1 MRYPYYVPEPRDYV
15 DYYYRWK
22 PVPRPLRYA
31 WSERHAKKTG
41 FSFGQLVTSEDAV
54 NSIEG
59 LVGIAVLGLNEGARK
74 AGLKNAKTF
83 TEDDIWDAI
92 DEDPG
97 ILLQIADAFS
107 ISIKPLIDKLDR
119 VVDPNS

>member
-1 MRYPYYVPEPRDYV
+1 MLTITIAGSQYPVHFGMRGLSAY
-15 DYYYRWK
+15 
-22 PVPRPLRYA
+22 
-31 WSERHAKKTG
+31 AKKTG

-83 TEDDIWDAI
+83 TEDDLWDAI

>member
-1 MRYPYYVPEPRDYV
+1 MLTITIAGSQYPVHFGMRGLSAY
-15 DYYYRWK
+15 
-22 PVPRPLRYA
+22 
-31 WSERHAKKTG
+31 AKKTG

-74 AGLKNAKTF
+74 AGVKNAKTF

-97 ILLQIADAFS
+97 ILPGAPADPA
-107 ISIKPLIDKLDR
+107 PL
-119 VVDPNS
+119 